1 MEEDIREVV
10 LGVLSLDHVTES
22 SLVTINL
29 LLSEYSVHSSLFLHM
44 LIEMFFLFAVLGLDF
59 I

>member
-1 MEEDIREVV
+1 MFLDTYGDCVRDYVIEEDIREVV

-29 LLSEYSVHSSLFLHM
+29 LLSDFLGVFC
-44 LIEMFFLFAVLGLDF
+44 LLQS
-59 I
+59 